1 MKQNQPLGRGKGGGG
16 GGKSQETLERAG
28 GFVVVFY
35 LTFRMTCLLSRWD
48 RSRATGVWS
57 QDPWLAPES
66 GCADCA
72 AGSSA
77 EMER

>member
-1 MKQNQPLGRGKGGGG
+1 MKQNHPLGRGKGGGG
-16 GGKSQETLERAG
+16 SQEAVERAR

-35 LTFRMTCLLSRWD
+35 LTFRMTCLRSPWD
-48 RSRATGVWS
+48 KIRAAGVRSRG
-57 QDPWLAPES
+57 PWLAPES